1 MSNKGNQ
8 KIINKEFNPLILSEI
23 LRRHWIAPVL
33 FISFFLTA
41 AFFYLRYTKP
51 VYESEGIIQ
60 IVEEDKVREVFGSEV
75 FGERKENDLSK
86 YIELLKSELLLKKA
100 VENLDYDASVFS
112 EGKLLTED
120 LYKSPSISIIIDTII
135 DSSLIEMPIDVN
147 IEKNKLILT
156 YKKHNQHQDL

>member
-23 LRRHWIAPVL
+23 LRRHWIAPIL
-33 FISFFLTA
+33 FISFFVTA

-60 IVEEDKVREVFGSEV
+60 IVEEDKVGEVFGAEA
-75 FGERKENDLSK
+75 FGKRKEEDLSK

-100 VENLDYDASVFS
+100 VENLDYDASIFS

-120 LYKSPSISIIIDTII
+120 GYTEPSNLIVDLYRSYMMVS
-135 DSSLIEMPIDVN
+135 
-147 IEKNKLILT
+147 
-156 YKKHNQHQDL
+156 Q